1 MNLSIPSLSSRFTT
15 PASRLLTCFLST
27 AGEGEADPAAELF
40 RFDFL
45 LDLFRDSPEE
55 ADTATAT
62 ATGSLPLR
70 FTTASSPLLPCL
82 ISTAGEADSTA
93 GVFGF
98 AFLLDLFGDSP
109 EEAET
114 ATATGSAEEED
125 GDERVLRFVAM
136 AEVGRGG
143 GWW

>member
-27 AGEGEADPAAELF
+27 AGEGEADPAAGLF

-62 ATGSLPLR
+62 GLLPLR

-109 EEAET
+109 EEADT
-114 ATATGSAEEED
+114 ATATAAGSAEEED

-136 AEVGRGG
+136 AEAGRGG
-143 GWW
+143 WW